1 MSLLLDSLVLYLK
14 ALSVVGSAIKA
25 LRQVIDVLHTHHQL
39 HLPYPS
45 SSASSSSLLHNLTNT
60 RGSGRLS
67 SIEDRKVQPP
77 PCPPLAPSLPP
88 SHPSPLPLPFSP
100 LQDLSSCWSTGSTSG
115 PPTLQGRIS
124 GLRDWLEDHFTI
136 ILDRAEACKVQIH
149 SSDERSALA
158 QTGTCFLQRNRPVS
172 RSRPLSRKG
181 APAALPAS
189 FNLHTAFSLCPQQ
202 FPVRR
207 RRSCSTATP

>member
-67 SIEDRKVQPP
+67 SIEDRKVQAT
-77 PCPPLAPSLPP
+77 PLSSPRPLLPP
-88 SHPSPLPLPFSP
+88 TFSPFSSRHSLLPFYR
-100 LQDLSSCWSTGSTSG
+100 T
-115 PPTLQGRIS
+115 
-124 GLRDWLEDHFTI
+124 
-136 ILDRAEACKVQIH
+136 
-149 SSDERSALA
+149 
-158 QTGTCFLQRNRPVS
+158 
-172 RSRPLSRKG
+172 
-181 APAALPAS
+181 
-189 FNLHTAFSLCPQQ
+189 
-202 FPVRR
+202 
-207 RRSCSTATP
+207 

>member
-67 SIEDRKVQPP
+67 SIEDRKVQTP

-88 SHPSPLPLPFSP
+88 SHPSTYPFP
-100 LQDLSSCWSTGSTSG
+100 
-115 PPTLQGRIS
+115 
-124 GLRDWLEDHFTI
+124 
-136 ILDRAEACKVQIH
+136 
-149 SSDERSALA
+149 
-158 QTGTCFLQRNRPVS
+158 
-172 RSRPLSRKG
+172 
-181 APAALPAS
+181 
-189 FNLHTAFSLCPQQ
+189 
-202 FPVRR
+202 FPFYR
-207 RRSCSTATP
+207 T